1 MATVMSFLVIGYCYW
16 FVSVELK
23 LMRRQGFEYLLNT
36 FSDLWTILEWVNVF
50 MIIAQVIIRLQA
62 SCFVHLW
69 ALLLRLRVFQ
79 VTIRALQGYQLDS
92 HLYIP
97 LYQLGEYDELSV
109 RKLLV
114 LLPHIHAQCVS
125 GHVRGYQSVHLGDAS
140 TPVHC
145 SPSTNCVPH
154 LCLLQG

>member
-1 MATVMSFLVIGYCYW
+1 MEGCCRFDTGAKIVATVMSFLVIGYCYW

-109 RKLLV
+109 RKLYCCLTFM
-114 LLPHIHAQCVS
+114 HIVC
-125 GHVRGYQSVHLGDAS
+125 
-140 TPVHC
+140 
-145 SPSTNCVPH
+145 
-154 LCLLQG
+154 